1 MRIGFV
7 IVGIVIVLLGVL
19 LLFEPIVPLQSQ
31 TVTSAN
37 PDIFTV
43 AAFVSPTGNVQLT
56 VTWSSTTSITF
67 AVYTCT
73 SVNLPA
79 SNVSTACR
87 GVATI
92 GSETGTSG
100 TFHFPV
106 KSGSSVIAGIFSQ
119 KSGTASV
126 TVTGSSPLLATFLL
140 VVGLVLVVV
149 GGVLKKKAAIDSGPT
164 PTAGPSAHSSGR
176 T

>member
-1 MRIGFV
+1 MRAGIV
-7 IVGIVIVLLGVL
+7 VVGIVFGVLGAL

-31 TVTSAN
+31 TVTSTN
-37 PDIFTV
+37 PDIFSV
-43 AAFVSPTGNVQLT
+43 AAVVSPTGNVELT
-56 VTWSSTTSITF
+56 VTWSSTMPTTF

-73 SVNLPA
+73 SVTLPA

-87 GVATI
+87 GAVTI
-92 GSETGTSG
+92 GTETGTSG

-106 KSGSSVIAGIFSQ
+106 KLGSSVIAGIFAQ
-119 KSGTASV
+119 KPGTASV

-140 VVGLVLVVV
+140 VLGGVVVVV
-149 GGVLKKKAAIDSGPT
+149 GVILKRKGATAPVPTGNSAEPTTSGD
-164 PTAGPSAHSSGR
+164 R